1 MHNSIVA
8 RLDLH
13 ACSVLTVTLALALGA
28 CSKESKP
35 VAEDPKAPPVADPG
49 DTAPADGKGA
59 DESARGKAADERTAK
74 ADAKPQV
81 SEESFVVE
89 LKPTGAYEVGQAGQV
104 ELVLEAK
111 PPFKVNQDYPY
122 SFALDESDGLS
133 FTSMKLTKDA
143 VKLEEKRATLSVP
156 FTPSQ
161 AGQKTISGTFKFSV
175 CTDEQCLIKKEALA
189 LNVDVN

>member
-1 MHNSIVA
+1 MRNSIVV
-8 RLDLH
+8 RLHRHGRCLPIV
-13 ACSVLTVTLALALGA
+13 SLLLALGA

-35 VAEDPKAPPVADPG
+35 VAEDPKAPPVAD
-49 DTAPADGKGA
+49 TSESAPADTQS
-59 DESARGKAADERTAK
+59 DEHSTPSKAADAESPARDAK
-74 ADAKPQV
+74 AQV
-81 SEESFVVE
+81 SEDSFALE
-89 LKPTGAYEVGQAGQV
+89 LKPSGAYKVGQAGQV

-111 PPFKVNQDYPY
+111 PPFKVNQEYPY
-122 SFALDESDGLS
+122 SFSLNESTGLN

-143 VKLEEKRATLSVP
+143 VKLEEKRATLSVA

-175 CTDEQCLIKKEALA
+175 CTDEQCLIKKEELA